1 MANASFFNKLTVDVL
16 IEAYRRMGYRLFD
29 TGEYN
34 LNLFGIRNEDDPHS
48 NRFNDILGVLYKKG
62 GNWILK
68 KYDGTTDPGLDG
80 RIQPINSK
88 GVAILAPG
96 YHKAAFKL
104 GYHKGQ
110 YRSLV
115 QNSPLPLY
123 RDNNKDDK
131 LDFTSK
137 PVPEMAGI
145 NFHRATAKPGQ
156 VSTLVQNWSAGCMV
170 VAGNSDFNEFIQLC
184 ETAGKMYGPVF
195 SFALFKQSE
204 VFPK

>member
-16 IEAYRRMGYRLFD
+16 KAAYERMNYPLFVKGD
-29 TGEYN
+29 YN
-34 LNLFGIRNEDDPHS
+34 LNLFGIRNEDDPNS
-48 NRFNDILGVLYKKG
+48 NRFNDILGVLYKKNG
-62 GNWILK
+62 IWILK
-68 KYDGTTDPGLDG
+68 KYDGTTDPGLEG
-80 RIQPINSK
+80 RIKPINSK
-88 GVAILAPG
+88 GTAILAAG

-110 YRSLV
+110 YRALV

-123 RDNNKDDK
+123 RDNNKDGV

-145 NFHRATAKPGQ
+145 NFHRATGVAGKTS
-156 VSTLVQNWSAGCMV
+156 VLVQTWSCGCQV
-170 VAGNSDFNEFIQLC
+170 AAGNSDFNELMKIC
-184 ETAGKMYGPVF
+184 ETSSKIYGPVF
-195 SFALFKQSE
+195 SYALFKQSE